1 MKEETENE
9 YVRRS
14 SKDYSLSFKLKVVE
28 EIERGL
34 VGKEEAQHKY
44 GIQGNATVNTWLRK
58 HGNFDWENRTHQTM
72 SKSPEQKYL
81 ELEQKVKLLEKQKA
95 ELEKRL
101 DFTDKK
107 ALFFDMMIDIAEE
120 EFNIPIRK
128 KYLPKQSS
136 GSAQNKK
143 NR

>member
-28 EIERGL
+28 EIELGL
-34 VGKEEAQHKY
+34 LGKKEAQYKY
-44 GIQGNATVNTWLRK
+44 GIQGDATIRTWLRK
-58 HGNFDWENRTHQTM
+58 HGNFDWENKTHQTM
-72 SKSPEQKYL
+72 PKSPEQKLL

-95 ELEKRL
+95 ELEQKL

-107 ALFFDMMIDIAEE
+107 AIFFDMMIDIAEE
-120 EFNIPIRK
+120 EFKIPIRK

-136 GSAQNKK
+136 DSSQNKK